1 MNKDVITLEDF
12 MKVVIQQ
19 NQLAH
24 GVSVVAR
31 VVTPRSTLPVLSN
44 ILIKTDGDRLRLSAT
59 NLELGIS
66 AWIDAKVETEGG
78 LTVPA
83 RTFADLVS
91 NLPNQDVTLTVDTRT
106 QSLNVKCGTLNTDIK
121 GISAEEFPPMP
132 APDLDTAIPLNV
144 GNFKEMISQ
153 VVFAASTEDSRPNLT
168 GVHMSFDDEILEMA
182 ATDGYRISIS
192 RATMA
197 DMGKQK
203 LEALVPA
210 RALSELSRVA
220 VNGEETLKMT
230 FPPGRGQ
237 VIFHLKDVEL
247 VSQLIEGNFP
257 NYNAIIP
264 PTFKT
269 RTVLSTADLLKA
281 CKQTEIIAREG
292 NYIARLDIQP
302 SEGEIGTAQLDISAN
317 SEQTGSSEVI
327 VDASV
332 EGVPLLI
339 SFNIR
344 YLREVLE
351 VIKTP
356 NVILETN
363 AANTPGLLRPVDDDS
378 FKHIIMPMNIP
389 R

>member
-1 MNKDVITLEDF
+1 V
-12 MKVVIQQ
+12 
-19 NQLAH
+19 
-24 GVSVVAR
+24 
-31 VVTPRSTLPVLSN
+31 
-44 ILIKTDGDRLRLSAT
+44 
-59 NLELGIS
+59 
-66 AWIDAKVETEGG
+66 
-78 LTVPA
+78 
-83 RTFADLVS
+83 
-91 NLPNQDVTLTVDTRT
+91 
-106 QSLNVKCGTLNTDIK
+106 
-121 GISAEEFPPMP
+121 
-132 APDLDTAIPLNV
+132 
-144 GNFKEMISQ
+144 
-153 VVFAASTEDSRPNLT
+153 
-168 GVHMSFDDEILEMA
+168 
-182 ATDGYRISIS
+182 
-192 RATMA
+192 
-197 DMGKQK
+197 GKQK

-220 VNGEETLKMT
+220 VNGDETLKMT

-269 RTVLSTADLLKA
+269 RTVLSTSDMLKA

-302 SEGEIGTAQLDISAN
+302 DENGDGIAQLDISAN

-344 YLREVLE
+344 YLREALE

-356 NVILETN
+356 TVILETN
-363 AANTPGLLRPVDDDS
+363 APNTPGLLRPVDDES

>member
-1 MNKDVITLEDF
+1 
-12 MKVVIQQ
+12 MKAIVQQ
-19 NQLAH
+19 SQLAH
-24 GVSVVAR
+24 GVGVVQRA
-31 VVTPRSTLPVLSN
+31 VTPRSTLPVLSN
-44 ILIKTDGDRLRLSAT
+44 ILIKTDGGRLRLSAT

-66 AWIDAKVETEGG
+66 AWIDARVEDEGG

-91 NLPNQDVTLTVDTRT
+91 NLPSQDVILSVDTRT
-106 QSLNVKCGTLNTDIK
+106 QTLNVKCGTLNTDIK
-121 GISAEEFPPMP
+121 GISADEFPPMP
-132 APDLDTAIPLNV
+132 APDLDAAIPLNV
-144 GNFKEMISQ
+144 GNFKEMIGQ

-168 GVHMSFDDEILEMA
+168 GVHMSFEDEVLEMA
-182 ATDGYRISIS
+182 ATDGYRNSIS
-192 RATMA
+192 RAAMVG
-197 DMGKQK
+197 MGKQK
-203 LEALVPA
+203 LEALIPA

-220 VNGEETLKMT
+220 VNGDETLKMT

-269 RTVLSTADLLKA
+269 KTVLSTGDLLKA

-302 SEGEIGTAQLDISAN
+302 GEDGESVAQLDISAN

-332 EGVPLLI
+332 EGVTLLI

-344 YLREVLE
+344 NLREALE
-351 VIKTP
+351 VINTST
-356 NVILETN
+356 VI
-363 AANTPGLLRPVDDDS
+363 
-378 FKHIIMPMNIP
+378 
-389 R
+389 

>member
-1 MNKDVITLEDF
+1 

-66 AWIDAKVETEGG
+66 AWIDAQVENEGG

-91 NLPNQDVTLTVDTRT
+91 NLPNQDVILTVDNRT

-121 GISAEEFPPMP
+121 GISADEFPPMP
-132 APDLDTAIPLNV
+132 SPDLDTAIPLNV

-220 VNGEETLKMT
+220 VNGDETLKMT

-264 PTFKT
+264 PSFKT
-269 RTVLSTADLLKA
+269 RTVLSTADMLKA

-302 SEGEIGTAQLDISAN
+302 SEGEMGTAQLDISAN

>member
-1 MNKDVITLEDF
+1 
-12 MKVVIQQ
+12 MKVIVQQ
-19 NQLAH
+19 QQLAH
-24 GVSVVAR
+24 GVNVVSRA
-31 VVTPRSTLPVLSN
+31 VTSRSTLPVLSN
-44 ILIKTDGDRLRLSAT
+44 ILIKTDEGRLRLSAT

-66 AWIDAKVETEGG
+66 AWLGAKVSEEGG

-83 RTFADLVS
+83 RTFVDLVS
-91 NLPNQDVTLTVDTRT
+91 NLPNEEVTLTVDEHT

-132 APDLDTAIPLNV
+132 TPDDDTAIPLNV
-144 GNFKEMISQ
+144 ENFKEMIQ
-153 VVFAASTEDSRPNLT
+153 RVAFAASTEDSRPNLT
-168 GVHMSFDDEILEMA
+168 GVHMSFQGDVLEMA

-192 RATMA
+192 KATI
-197 DMGKQK
+197 GHKPPQN
-203 LEALVPA
+203 LEALIPA

-220 VNGEETLKMT
+220 VNGDETLLMS
-230 FPPGRGQ
+230 FPAGRGQ

-257 NYNAIIP
+257 NYMAIVP
-264 PTFKT
+264 SSFKT
-269 RTVLSTADLLKA
+269 RTVLNTAQLLKA

-292 NYIARLDIQP
+292 SYIARLDIQP
-302 SEGEIGTAQLDISAN
+302 EADSAERGPQMEISAT

-332 EGVPLLI
+332 DGVPLLI

-344 YLREVLE
+344 FLREALE
-351 VIKTP
+351 VIKTA
-356 NVILETN
+356 NVLLETN
-363 AANTPGLLRPVDDDS
+363 AANTPGMLRPVGDES
-378 FKHIIMPMNIP
+378 FKHIIMPMNVN

>member
-1 MNKDVITLEDF
+1 

-19 NQLAH
+19 SQLAH
-24 GVSVVAR
+24 GGVSVVAR
-31 VVTPRSTLPVLSN
+31 AVTPRSTLPVLSN
-44 ILIKTDGDRLRLSAT
+44 ILIKTDGGERLRLSGT

-66 AWIDAKVETEGG
+66 AWIDAKVEKEGG

-91 NLPNQDVTLTVDTRT
+91 NLPSREVTLTVDIPT
-106 QSLNVKCGTLNTDIK
+106 QTLNVKCGTLNTDIK
-121 GISAEEFPPMP
+121 GISADEFPPMP
-132 APDLDTAIPLNV
+132 APDLDEAIPLNV
-144 GNFKEMISQ
+144 ANFKEMINQ

-168 GVHMSFDDEILEMA
+168 GVHMSFEDEMLEMA

-192 RATMA
+192 RAPMA
-197 DMGKQK
+197 GVGKQK

-220 VNGEETLKMT
+220 VNGDETLKMT

-257 NYNAIIP
+257 PNYNAIIP

-269 RTVLSTADLLKA
+269 RTVLSTSDMLKA

-302 SEGEIGTAQLDISAN
+302 DENGDGIAQLDISAN

-344 YLREVLE
+344 YLREALE

-356 NVILETN
+356 TVILETN
-363 AANTPGLLRPVDDDS
+363 APNTPGLLRPVDDES

-389 R
+389 PR

>member
-1 MNKDVITLEDF
+1 

-19 NQLAH
+19 SQLAH

-31 VVTPRSTLPVLSN
+31 AVTPRSTLPVLSN
-44 ILIKTDGDRLRLSAT
+44 ILIKTDGERLRLSGT

-66 AWIDAKVETEGG
+66 AWIDAKVEKEGG

-91 NLPNQDVTLTVDTRT
+91 NLPSREVTLTVDIPT
-106 QSLNVKCGTLNTDIK
+106 QTLNVKCGTLNTDIK
-121 GISAEEFPPMP
+121 GISADEFPPMP
-132 APDLDTAIPLNV
+132 APDLDEAIPLNV
-144 GNFKEMISQ
+144 ANFKEMINQ

-168 GVHMSFDDEILEMA
+168 GVHMSFEDEMLEMA

-192 RATMA
+192 RAPMA
-197 DMGKQK
+197 GVGKQK

-220 VNGEETLKMT
+220 VNGDETLKMT

-269 RTVLSTADLLKA
+269 RTVLSTSDMLKA

-302 SEGEIGTAQLDISAN
+302 DENGDGIAQLDISAN

-344 YLREVLE
+344 YLREALE

-356 NVILETN
+356 TVILETN
-363 AANTPGLLRPVDDDS
+363 APNTPGLLRPVDDES
-378 FKHIIMPMNIP
+378 FQHIIMPMNIP

>member
-1 MNKDVITLEDF
+1 
-12 MKVVIQQ
+12 MKAIVQQ
-19 NQLAH
+19 SQLAH
-24 GVSVVAR
+24 GVGVVQRA
-31 VVTPRSTLPVLSN
+31 VTPRSTLPVLSN
-44 ILIKTDGDRLRLSAT
+44 ILIKTDGGRLRLSAT

-66 AWIDAKVETEGG
+66 AWIDARVEDEGG

-91 NLPNQDVTLTVDTRT
+91 NLPSQDVILSVDTRT
-106 QSLNVKCGTLNTDIK
+106 QTLNVKCGTLNTDIK
-121 GISAEEFPPMP
+121 GISADEFPPMP
-132 APDLDTAIPLNV
+132 APDLDAAIPLNV
-144 GNFKEMISQ
+144 GNFKEMIGQ

-168 GVHMSFDDEILEMA
+168 GVHMSFEDEVLEMA

-192 RATMA
+192 RAAMVG
-197 DMGKQK
+197 MGKQK
-203 LEALVPA
+203 LEALIPA

-220 VNGEETLKMT
+220 VNGDETLQMT

-269 RTVLSTADLLKA
+269 RTVLSTGDLLKA

-302 SEGEIGTAQLDISAN
+302 GEDGESVAQLDISAN

-344 YLREVLE
+344 YLREALE
-351 VIKTP
+351 VIKTST
-356 NVILETN
+356 VILETN
-363 AANTPGLLRPVDDDS
+363 AANTPGLLRPVDDES

>member
-1 MNKDVITLEDF
+1 

-19 NQLAH
+19 SQLAH

-31 VVTPRSTLPVLSN
+31 AVTPRSTLPVLSN
-44 ILIKTDGDRLRLSAT
+44 ILIKTDGERLRLSGT

-66 AWIDAKVETEGG
+66 AWIDAKVEKEGG

-91 NLPNQDVTLTVDTRT
+91 NLPSREVTLTVDIPT
-106 QSLNVKCGTLNTDIK
+106 QTLNVKCGTLNTDIK
-121 GISAEEFPPMP
+121 GISADEFPPMP
-132 APDLDTAIPLNV
+132 APDLDEAIPLNV
-144 GNFKEMISQ
+144 ANFKEMINQ

-168 GVHMSFDDEILEMA
+168 GVHMSFEDEMLEMA

-192 RATMA
+192 RAPMA
-197 DMGKQK
+197 GVGKQK

-220 VNGEETLKMT
+220 VNGDETLKMT

-269 RTVLSTADLLKA
+269 RTVLSTSDMLKA

-302 SEGEIGTAQLDISAN
+302 DESGDGIAQLDISAN

-344 YLREVLE
+344 YLREALE

-356 NVILETN
+356 TVILETN
-363 AANTPGLLRPVDDDS
+363 APNTPGLLRPVDDES

>member
-1 MNKDVITLEDF
+1 
-12 MKVVIQQ
+12 MKAIVQQ

-31 VVTPRSTLPVLSN
+31 AVSPRSTLPVLSN
-44 ILIKTDGDRLRLSAT
+44 ILIKTDGGRLRLSAT

-66 AWIDAKVETEGG
+66 AWLDASVEEDGA

-91 NLPNQDVTLTVDTRT
+91 NLPNQDVTLSVDTRT
-106 QSLNVKCGTLNTDIK
+106 QTLNVKCGTLNTDIK
-121 GISAEEFPPMP
+121 GINADEFPPMP

-144 GNFKEMISQ
+144 GNFKEMIGQ

-168 GVHMSFDDEILEMA
+168 GVHMSFEDEILEMA

-203 LEALVPA
+203 LQALVPA

-220 VNGEETLKMT
+220 VNGDETLKMT

-264 PTFKT
+264 PSFKT

-302 SEGEIGTAQLDISAN
+302 QEDGGPAQLDISAN

-327 VDASV
+327 VDANV
-332 EGVPLLI
+332 DGVPLLI

-344 YLREVLE
+344 YLREALE
-351 VIKTP
+351 VIKTST
-356 NVILETN
+356 VILETN
-363 AANTPGLLRPVDDDS
+363 AANTPGLLRPVDDES
-378 FKHIIMPMNIP
+378 FQHIIMPMNVQ

>member
-1 MNKDVITLEDF
+1 
-12 MKVVIQQ
+12 MKAIVQQ
-19 NQLAH
+19 SQLAH
-24 GVSVVAR
+24 GVGVVQRA
-31 VVTPRSTLPVLSN
+31 VTPRSTLPVLSN
-44 ILIKTDGDRLRLSAT
+44 ILIKTDGGRLRLSAT

-66 AWIDAKVETEGG
+66 AWIDARVEDEGG

-91 NLPNQDVTLTVDTRT
+91 NLPSQDVILSVDTRT
-106 QSLNVKCGTLNTDIK
+106 QTLNVKCGTLNTDIK
-121 GISAEEFPPMP
+121 GISADEFPPMP
-132 APDLDTAIPLNV
+132 APDLDAAIPLNV
-144 GNFKEMISQ
+144 GNFKEMIGQ

-168 GVHMSFDDEILEMA
+168 GVHMSFEDEVLEMA

-192 RATMA
+192 RAAMVG
-197 DMGKQK
+197 MGKQK
-203 LEALVPA
+203 LEALIPA

-220 VNGEETLKMT
+220 VNGDETLKMT

-269 RTVLSTADLLKA
+269 KTVLSTGDLLKA

-302 SEGEIGTAQLDISAN
+302 GEDGESVAQLDISAN

-344 YLREVLE
+344 YLREALE
-351 VIKTP
+351 VIKTST
-356 NVILETN
+356 VILETN
-363 AANTPGLLRPVDDDS
+363 AANTPGLLRPVDDES
-378 FKHIIMPMNIP
+378 FQHIIMPMNVQ

>member
-1 MNKDVITLEDF
+1 

-66 AWIDAKVETEGG
+66 AWIDAQVENEGG

-91 NLPNQDVTLTVDTRT
+91 NLPNQDVILTVDNRT

-121 GISAEEFPPMP
+121 GISADEFPPMP
-132 APDLDTAIPLNV
+132 SPDLDTAIPLNV

-220 VNGEETLKMT
+220 INGDETLKMT

-264 PTFKT
+264 PSFKT
-269 RTVLSTADLLKA
+269 RTVLSTADMLKA

-302 SEGEIGTAQLDISAN
+302 SEGEMGTAQLDISAN

>member
-1 MNKDVITLEDF
+1 
-12 MKVVIQQ
+12 MKAIVQQ
-19 NQLAH
+19 SQLAH
-24 GVSVVAR
+24 GVGVVQRA
-31 VVTPRSTLPVLSN
+31 VTPRSTLPVLSN
-44 ILIKTDGDRLRLSAT
+44 ILIKTDGGRLRLSAT

-66 AWIDAKVETEGG
+66 AWIDARVEDEGG

-91 NLPNQDVTLTVDTRT
+91 NLPSQDVILSVDTRT
-106 QSLNVKCGTLNTDIK
+106 QTLNVKCGTLNTDIK
-121 GISAEEFPPMP
+121 GISADEFPPMP
-132 APDLDTAIPLNV
+132 APDLDAAIPLNV
-144 GNFKEMISQ
+144 GNFKEMIGQ

-168 GVHMSFDDEILEMA
+168 GVHMSFEDEVLEMA

-192 RATMA
+192 RAAMVG
-197 DMGKQK
+197 MGKQK
-203 LEALVPA
+203 LEALIPA

-220 VNGEETLKMT
+220 VNGDETLKMT

-269 RTVLSTADLLKA
+269 KTVLSTGDLLKA

-302 SEGEIGTAQLDISAN
+302 QEDGGPAQLDISAN

-327 VDASV
+327 VDANV
-332 EGVPLLI
+332 DGVPLLI

-344 YLREVLE
+344 YLREALE
-351 VIKTP
+351 VIKTST
-356 NVILETN
+356 VILETN
-363 AANTPGLLRPVDDDS
+363 AANTPGLLRPVDDES
-378 FKHIIMPMNIP
+378 FQHIIMPMNVQ

>member
-1 MNKDVITLEDF
+1 
-12 MKVVIQQ
+12 
-19 NQLAH
+19 
-24 GVSVVAR
+24 
-31 VVTPRSTLPVLSN
+31 
-44 ILIKTDGDRLRLSAT
+44 
-59 NLELGIS
+59 
-66 AWIDAKVETEGG
+66 
-78 LTVPA
+78 
-83 RTFADLVS
+83 
-91 NLPNQDVTLTVDTRT
+91 
-106 QSLNVKCGTLNTDIK
+106 
-121 GISAEEFPPMP
+121 
-132 APDLDTAIPLNV
+132 
-144 GNFKEMISQ
+144 
-153 VVFAASTEDSRPNLT
+153 
-168 GVHMSFDDEILEMA
+168 MSFEDEILEMA

-264 PTFKT
+264 PSFKT
-269 RTVLSTADLLKA
+269 CTVLSTSDLLKA

-292 NYIARLDIQP
+292 NYIARLDITPQA
-302 SEGEIGTAQLDISAN
+302 EDGTPAQVEISAS

-332 EGVPLLI
+332 EGVPLMI

-344 YLREVLE
+344 YLREALE
-351 VIKTP
+351 VIRTST
-356 NVILETN
+356 VTLETN
-363 AANTPGLLRPVDDDS
+363 AANTPGLLRPVNDES
-378 FKHIIMPMNIP
+378 FQHIIMPMNVQ